1 MMLGRATTT
10 GRTRKLD
17 QARISEDPD
26 VIAHVAERRRE
37 LVGQLRRTSRVM
49 LEPFEDLRAKRVRQR
64 LG

>member
-1 MMLGRATTT
+1 MMLGRAAAT
-10 GRTRKLD
+10 GRARKLD

-37 LVGQLRRTSRVM
+37 LVGQFGRASRVI
-49 LEPFEDLRAKRVRQR
+49 LEPFEDLRAKGVRQR